1 MKLLKIIIGLIDDL
15 VECQCAIEVQGS
27 VFPVAF
33 TLKESDIY
41 TKAAADG
48 RDSWENGDLIAV
60 AKDKLNLDV
69 SI

>member
-15 VECQCAIEVQGS
+15 VECQCVIEVQGS

-41 TKAAADG
+41 AKAADEG
-48 RDSWENGDLIAV
+48 RDSWENSDLIAV